1 MSIETV
7 KSKDGTS
14 IAFEA
19 SGKGPPL
26 ILVGGAFCD
35 RRARAS
41 GTPLAALLSSRFTV
55 FSYDR
60 RGRADSGDT
69 PPYGIEREVQDLA
82 ALVER
87 AGGAA
92 YAYGISS
99 GAMLILEA
107 SLDGVPLSRVALYE
121 PPIQL
126 DSSRGEELEKLV
138 GELDA
143 AVGAGRRGDAAEI
156 FLTKV
161 VQVPASVVGQ
171 MRKAPFWAG
180 LEALAH
186 TLAFDVR
193 IAARALSL
201 LERARSVPS
210 VTLALC
216 GEASPPWMREGV
228 GALAKAIPGA
238 QLRILPGQTHDVDV
252 TVIARELEGFF
263 GGAA

>member
-1 MSIETV
+1 V
-7 KSKDGTS
+7 KSEDGTP

-19 SGKGPPL
+19 LGNGPPV

-35 RRARAS
+35 RKARAS
-41 GTPLAALLSSRFTV
+41 GTPLAAALASRFTV

-60 RGRADSGDT
+60 RGRGDSGDT
-69 PPYGIEREVQDLA
+69 PPYRIEREVQDLA

-87 AGGAA
+87 AGGSAC
-92 YAYGISS
+92 AYGISS

-107 SLDGVPLSRVALYE
+107 SLAGVPFSRVALYE

-126 DSSRGEELEKLV
+126 DPARTEEMESLVLELET
-138 GELDA
+138 
-143 AVGAGRRGDAAEI
+143 AVAGGRRGEAAEL

-161 VQVPASVVGQ
+161 VQMPPPVVAQ
-171 MRKAPFWAG
+171 MRKAPVWAG

-186 TLAFDVR
+186 TLGFDVR
-193 IAARALSL
+193 LSARPLSM
-201 LERARSVPS
+201 LERARAAPA

-228 GALAKAIPGA
+228 GALANAIPGA
-238 QLRILPGQTHDVDV
+238 RFLVLAGQTHDVDV
-252 TVIARELEGFF
+252 TVLAKALAGFF
-263 GGAA
+263 GGPG